1 LTTPPCSEDV
11 SWYVVE
17 DPLAITVQQFNKM
30 NKIMKFNS
38 RFTQNDY
45 SSPPKENLLALN
57 KQTKQ
62 TPTL

>member
-1 LTTPPCSEDV
+1 LTTPPCTEDV

-17 DPLAITVQQFNKM
+17 ETLAITAQQYNKM
-30 NKIMKFNS
+30 KKIMKFNS

-45 SSPPKENLLALN
+45 RSPPRENLLALN